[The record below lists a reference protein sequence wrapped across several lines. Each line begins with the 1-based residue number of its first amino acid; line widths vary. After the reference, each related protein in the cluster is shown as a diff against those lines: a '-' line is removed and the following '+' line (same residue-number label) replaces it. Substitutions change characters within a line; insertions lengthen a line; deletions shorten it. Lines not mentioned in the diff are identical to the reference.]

1 MAAMRKLKAVR
12 SIVRPDRRD
21 DYLQRWREYARSA
34 QASGAKVWLYEDQA
48 LPGRFFEFTEH
59 EAAAGREAD
68 LERAFQLAE
77 LRRCCV
83 RREGDDI
90 LYREVVCEEPDEPRS

>member
-1 MAAMRKLKAVR
+1 MPGIRKLKAVR

-21 DYLQRWREYARSA
+21 EYLQHWREYVRSA
-34 QASGAKVWLYEDQA
+34 GAAGAKVWLFEDQA

-59 EAAAGREAD
+59 EVATGREAD

-90 LYREVVCEEPDEPRS
+90 LYREVVLE